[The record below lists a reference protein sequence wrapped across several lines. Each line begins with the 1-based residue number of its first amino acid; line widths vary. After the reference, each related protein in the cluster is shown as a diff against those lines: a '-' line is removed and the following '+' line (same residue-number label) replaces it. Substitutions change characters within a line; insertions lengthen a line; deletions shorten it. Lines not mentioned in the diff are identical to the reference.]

1 MSLTPADVRNKQF
14 GMTRLRPGYI
24 DDEVDAFL
32 DAIEAALDRLIR
44 ENEELRGELATGMRG
59 GIPRVPG
66 PRTPTQ
72 PVLTPADVRN
82 KHFGLSRLRPGYIDE
97 EVDEFLIEVENELE
111 QLTRENEELR
121 ARLSELSSF
130 TGGAQDQGP
139 VRAPYGGTPIPEY
152 VGVRGPGYGAAPR
165 GDLGAAPA
173 GYMPAER
180 DVVSEAPPARRQW
193 MEADIPVAVPQY
205 GDVEVTVRICG
216 DPRVESAEPRGTRV
230 TLVAHTRW
238 ELAPT
243 APQQQSLTVLGT
255 GTSDPVRFSFHA
267 TRPGLFKVK
276 VSAFAGGT
284 FLGELTADVSV
295 ESGGRLSR
303 GPVKT
308 AELAEA
314 RADQGDVTLHVRSD
328 GAQYIFQLLAD
339 SHAFEPVVARELSE
353 RPLEPLERTMA
364 ALRAMSNTGHAERN
378 ARSLMAQTGAELWN
392 RLVPDAIKEQ
402 FWQLRPGIAALSVL
416 SEQEAMP
423 WEVVYPL
430 SRGSDAGFL
439 VEQFPVLRRISGQRP
454 ADRIS
459 LGHAV
464 YAVPPDSAGN
474 RGAAAQ
480 EISAVRRALGSGGEE
495 VDDMDRLLDK
505 VDAGDFGV
513 LHFACHG
520 TFLPDAS
527 GSSITLG
534 GGRLIP
540 AFLNPAVVARSL
552 AGRSPL
558 VFVNSSRISGMTP
571 EYTRLSG
578 WAEQFMGAGA
588 GAFAGASWAV
598 RPAGAAAFAGA
609 LYDALQEG
617 QPLGRATSMARKAVA
632 AETSDPAWLAY
643 SVWGAP
649 AATVT
654 RSPFGRG

>member
-14 GMTRLRPGYI
+14 GMTRFRPGYI
-24 DDEVDAFL
+24 DEEVDAFL
-32 DAIEAALDRLIR
+32 DAIEAGLDRLIR

-59 GIPRVPG
+59 GIPRVPE
-66 PRTPTQ
+66 PRTPLR
-72 PVLTPADVRN
+72 PVLSGADVRN
-82 KHFGLSRLRPGYIDE
+82 KQFGLSRLRPGYIDE
-97 EVDEFLIEVENELE
+97 EVDEFLIEVESELD

-121 ARLSELSSF
+121 ARLAELSSF
-130 TGGAQDQGP
+130 AGGPREEVPARTG
-139 VRAPYGGTPIPEY
+139 YGSPPRPEY
-152 VGVRGPGYGAAPR
+152 T
-165 GDLGAAPA
+165 GDLGGGPA
-173 GYMPAER
+173 GYAPAEH
-180 DVVSEAPPARRQW
+180 DVVSAPPAVARQW
-193 MEADIPVAVPQY
+193 MEADIPAAVPQY
-205 GDVEVTVRICG
+205 GDVELMVRICG
-216 DPRVESAEPRGTRV
+216 DPRGESAEPGGTPV
-230 TLVAHTRW
+230 TLIAHTRW

-243 APQQQSLTVLGT
+243 APQQQSLIVLGT
-255 GTSDPVRFSFHA
+255 GSSDPVWFSFHA

-284 FLGELTADVSV
+284 FLGELSADVAV

-308 AELAEA
+308 AELAA
-314 RADQGDVTLHVRSD
+314 VRAEPGDVTLHVRSD
-328 GAQYIFQLLAD
+328 GAQYIFQLLSDAYP
-339 SHAFEPVVARELSE
+339 FEPVAARELSE
-353 RPLEPLERTMA
+353 RPMEPLEAVIA

-392 RLVPDAIKEQ
+392 RLVPDQIKEQ
-402 FWQLRPGIAALSVL
+402 FWQLRPGIAAFSVL
-416 SEQEAMP
+416 SEQDAMP
-423 WEVVYPL
+423 WELVYPL

-454 ADRIS
+454 AGRIS

-464 YAVPPDSAGN
+464 YALPPDSAGS
-474 RGAAAQ
+474 RAAAAQ
-480 EISAVRRALGSGGEE
+480 EIGAVRRALGSRGQE
-495 VDDMDRLLDK
+495 VDDMDRLLDL

-540 AFLNPAVVARSL
+540 AFLNPAVVNQSL
-552 AGRSPL
+552 AGRNPL
-558 VFVNSSRISGMTP
+558 VLLNSSRIPGLTP

-578 WAEQFMGAGA
+578 WAEQFMGGGA

-598 RPAGAAAFAGA
+598 RPAGAAVFAGA

-643 SVWGAP
+643 SVWGDP
-649 AATVT
+649 TAAVT
-654 RSPFGRG
+654 RYR